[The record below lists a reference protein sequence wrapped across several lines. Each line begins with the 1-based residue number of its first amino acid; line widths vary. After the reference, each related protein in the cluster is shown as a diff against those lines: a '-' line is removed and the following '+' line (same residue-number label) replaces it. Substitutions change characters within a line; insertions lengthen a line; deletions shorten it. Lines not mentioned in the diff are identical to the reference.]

1 MPQDKTIYLSRN
13 PEDEHDVT
21 WFASEDAAYQDWR
34 EYGDTYLYTAFN
46 EAEGWAH
53 PLNDEFADRV
63 APDAFDRAATRADRA
78 YQLSREMSH
87 V

>member
-46 EAEGWAH
+46 EAEGRAY

-63 APDAFDRAATRADRA
+63 VPDAFDVAASRADALHQARMEGVA
-78 YQLSREMSH
+78 
-87 V
+87 